1 MISLSTM
8 VMDIGKSLNVPSTPA
23 TRGVRHPAAGKPSS
37 RYCLKKLALRD
48 PAILK
53 DENVPMLSVL
63 TRRMLERSDEA
74 RDL

>member
-1 MISLSTM
+1 
-8 VMDIGKSLNVPSTPA
+8 
-23 TRGVRHPAAGKPSS
+23 
-37 RYCLKKLALRD
+37 LALRD
-48 PAILK
+48 PANLR